1 MELKNNLEVLNL
13 RDKKIIS
20 KTKNRGTIVLL
31 SLITALSLWSYEG
44 YRSIYDYIN
53 APISYDSD
61 GSQLYTLMVQ
71 DSQNNKESYTRAKF
85 GSSVNHCGGFK
96 SEEEMNSYPIGFEST
111 LKADLC
117 RRIVE
122 IPNEKIIK
130 RGLENVTKYIES
142 DGTKV
147 SSYHGDGMEYWLEVY
162 AFDRD
167 EIKNF
172 EVYEIDLNTKEKIR
186 KIELGDTSSGNFK
199 WGKFM
204 NDVNIDFDE
213 SGVGNAKLLRLDIT
227 DKRDNK
233 YYSFIELKEK
243 S

>member
-20 KTKNRGTIVLL
+20 KTKNRWNIALL
-31 SLITALSLWSYEG
+31 SLITAVSLWSYTG

-61 GSQLYTLMVQ
+61 GSPLYTQMIS
-71 DSQNNKESYTRAKF
+71 DTMNNKESYHKAKF
-85 GSSVNHCGGFK
+85 GSSVNSCGGFN
-96 SEEEMNSYPIGFEST
+96 SEEEMNSYHRGFEST

-122 IPNEKIIK
+122 IPNEKTIE

-147 SSYHGDGMEYWLEVY
+147 SSYNGSRMEYWLEVY

-172 EVYEIDLNTKEKIR
+172 EVYEVDLDTKEKIR
-186 KIELGDTSSGNFK
+186 KIELGNTSSGNFK

-213 SGVGNAKLLRLDIT
+213 YGVENARLLRLDIT
-227 DKRDNK
+227 DKKDNK
-233 YYSFIELKEK
+233 YHSFIELKEK
-243 S
+243 N